1 MTAEVVSTGTTKMIN
16 LQIITKDNLSPIM
29 KLKVKDDQQDQVA
42 SNAVSI
48 AQAHYSDK
56 AWFRG
61 IYFDDTPVGFVMLS
75 IDKEKKEYWVWR
87 YMIDKNHQG
96 KGYGKAALLQVIDFM
111 KTLPDIEEILLSY
124 VPKEN
129 GANAFYTKVGF
140 IDTGKKIED
149 EVIMK
154 YTLSE

>member
-1 MTAEVVSTGTTKMIN
+1 
-16 LQIITKDNLSPIM
+16 M

-42 SNAVSI
+42 PNSISI
-48 AQAHYSDK
+48 AQGNYSDK

-96 KGYGKAALLQVIDFM
+96 KGYGKAALLQVINFM
-111 KTLPDIEEILLSY
+111 KTLPDIKEILLSY

-129 GANAFYTKVGF
+129 GADAFYLKVGF

>member
-1 MTAEVVSTGTTKMIN
+1 
-16 LQIITKDNLSPIM
+16 M

-48 AQAHYSDK
+48 AQGNYSDK

-111 KTLPDIEEILLSY
+111 KTLPDIEEISLSY

-129 GANAFYTKVGF
+129 GADAFYTKVGF

>member
-1 MTAEVVSTGTTKMIN
+1 MIN